1 MLQKIKFLASLTPSL
16 TARGEIILSPNDAS
30 SETPREEDFL
40 LTMADV
46 LIAQSRA
53 KLVVLSCCHSGQ
65 GEIKAEGVVGIARAF
80 LGAGARA
87 VIATL
92 WAIDDAAT
100 LVFME
105 HFLRESDGRT

>member
-1 MLQKIKFLASLTPSL
+1 MSLSLERMLQKIKFLASLTPSL

-53 KLVVLSCCHSGQ
+53 KLVVLSCF
-65 GEIKAEGVVGIARAF
+65 IAGKERSKLRA
-80 LGAGARA
+80 
-87 VIATL
+87 
-92 WAIDDAAT
+92 W
-100 LVFME
+100 
-105 HFLRESDGRT
+105 